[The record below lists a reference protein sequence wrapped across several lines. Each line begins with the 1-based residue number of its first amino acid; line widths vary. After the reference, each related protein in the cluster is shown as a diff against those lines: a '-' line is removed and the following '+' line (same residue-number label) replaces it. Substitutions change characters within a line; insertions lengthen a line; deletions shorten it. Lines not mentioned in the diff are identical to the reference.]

1 MDFLIIDDDRAFRE
15 ATGYLIEDDGHYAEG
30 VESGVAAL
38 QRLKEARF
46 DAALLDLHLGAEDG
60 LKVLDDIVAARP
72 ELPVILLTAGGS
84 VKTAVDAMRRGA
96 QDYLEKPFTREQF
109 HTVLA
114 RLQRVQKLGRR
125 IEQLEAE
132 VRETRSLQPE
142 PVIEFSTPQMR
153 EMMQVLL
160 RAARSQASILI
171 LGESGTGKS
180 VIARLVHQHSHL
192 AEQPFVT
199 VSCPSL
205 SRELLESDLFGH
217 VKGAFTGA
225 VKDHWGKVRSASAG
239 TLFLDEIGELP
250 LEIQPKLLRLLQE
263 REYERLG
270 ENVTHTADV
279 RIIAA
284 TNRDLRQRVAEGTFR
299 EDLYYRLNVISVRL
313 ESLRNRPE
321 DLMRFAA
328 HYLEH
333 FARQCGRPA
342 MSFDPAGE
350 EALRRHSWPGNLRE
364 LRNAIER
371 AVILARKD
379 QITTADFPQEVQAG
393 ERPGEASHL
402 RPGGR
407 CSLEELEEEHL
418 RRVIAQSSNL
428 TEAATILGIDQATL
442 YRKRKKLGL
451 N

>member
-15 ATGYLIEDDGHYAEG
+15 ATAMLIEDGDHYTEG
-30 VESGVAAL
+30 VESGAAAL

-60 LKVLDDIVAARP
+60 LKVLDAIVATRP

-114 RLQRVQKLGRR
+114 RLQRVRKLGRR
-125 IEQLEAE
+125 IEQLEVE

-142 PVIEFSTPQMR
+142 PVIDFSTPAMR
-153 EMMQVLL
+153 EMMDTLL
-160 RAARSQASILI
+160 RAARSPASILI

-180 VIARLVHQHSHL
+180 VIARQVHQHSHL

-225 VKDHWGKVRSASAG
+225 VKDHWGKVRSASGG

-284 TNRDLRQRVAEGTFR
+284 TNRGLKQRVAEGAFR

-313 ESLRNRPE
+313 EPLRNRPE
-321 DLMRFAA
+321 DLLRFAA

-333 FARQCGRPA
+333 FAHQFGRPS
-342 MSFDPAGE
+342 MRLDAGGE
-350 EALRRHSWPGNLRE
+350 AALRRHSWPGNLRE

-371 AVILARKD
+371 AVILARTD
-379 QITTADFPQEVQAG
+379 QVSAADLPQELQSTGPAG
-393 ERPGEASHL
+393 DSATIHPGA
-402 RPGGR
+402 R
-407 CSLEELEEEHL
+407 CSLEQLEEEHL
-418 RRVIAQSSNL
+418 RRVLAQSGNL
-428 TEAATILGIDQATL
+428 TEAAQILGIDQATL

-451 N
+451 D

>member
-15 ATGYLIEDDGHYAEG
+15 ATTLLIEDDNHYTEG
-30 VESGVAAL
+30 VESGAAAL

-46 DAALLDLHLGAEDG
+46 DAVLLDLHLGAEDG
-60 LKVLDDIVAARP
+60 LQVLDAIIAARP
-72 ELPVILLTAGGS
+72 EQSVILLTAGGS
-84 VKTAVDAMRRGA
+84 VKTAVDAIRRGA

-114 RLQRVQKLGRR
+114 RLQRVRKLGRR
-125 IEQLEAE
+125 IEQLEVE

-142 PVIEFSTPQMR
+142 PVIDFSTPQMR
-153 EMMQVLL
+153 EMMEILL
-160 RAARSQASILI
+160 RAARSPASILI

-180 VIARLVHQHSHL
+180 VIARQVHQHSHL
-192 AEQPFVT
+192 AEQPFIT

-225 VKDHWGKVRSASAG
+225 VKDHWGKVRSAAGG

-284 TNRDLRQRVAEGTFR
+284 TNRDLKQRVAEGAFR

-313 ESLRNRPE
+313 EPLRKRPE

-342 MSFDPAGE
+342 LRLDAEGE
-350 EALRRHSWPGNLRE
+350 AALRRHAWPGNLRE

-371 AVILARKD
+371 AVILARND
-379 QITTADFPQEVQAG
+379 QVSAADLPQEIQSTASSVETAALQ
-393 ERPGEASHL
+393 PGS
-402 RPGGR
+402 R
-407 CSLEELEEEHL
+407 CSLQQLEEEHL
-418 RRVIAQSSNL
+418 RRVLAQSGNL
-428 TEAATILGIDQATL
+428 TEAAQILGIDQATL

-451 N
+451 D